1 MHWSCA
7 FRKNI
12 VPLQHNNP
20 QNPKR
25 MNDEK
30 HNLITKVIIP
40 IAVVALIFVVLWCSG
55 LVHKDHPIDTSAG
68 TEESEQTE
76 NTAVATSTATTH
88 SSFTVSEFE
97 WREQQNK
104 LRRLQNEVTQLQN
117 TVKQLQNELSQL
129 KKSSSKSASRQATTR
144 QNETQST
151 AQATTSTATQTT
163 SKAEVTTA
171 PISPNDV
178 TIANYS
184 HDWVS
189 PNASVAFKN
198 NTDRAITSISGRMIY
213 YDMNGNMLDYQDFST
228 SITIEPGMTKTTS
241 LRGYGYSEHYAYY
254 KSDVMGTNP
263 DRKYKIK
270 FELKSY
276 KTK

>member
-1 MHWSCA
+1 
-7 FRKNI
+7 
-12 VPLQHNNP
+12 
-20 QNPKR
+20 
-25 MNDEK
+25 MNEEK
-30 HNLITKVIIP
+30 HNLITKVLIP
-40 IAVVALIFVVLWCSG
+40 IAVVALIFAVLWCSG
-55 LVHKDHPIDTSAG
+55 LVRKDHPEDAPADTEETVQ
-68 TEESEQTE
+68 TEEST
-76 NTAVATSTATTH
+76 VATSTTTTH

-117 TVKQLQNELSQL
+117 TVEQLQNELAQL
-129 KKSSSKSASRQATTR
+129 KKSSAKSASRQATTR
-144 QNETQST
+144 QNETQSV

-198 NTDRAITSISGRMIY
+198 NTDRTITSISGRMIY
-213 YDMNGNMLDYQDFST
+213 YDMNENMLDYQDFT
-228 SITIEPGMTKTTS
+228 QSITIEPGMTKTVS
-241 LRGYGYSEHYAYY
+241 LKGYGYSDEYAYY
-254 KSDVMGTNP
+254 KNKGVPTNP